1 MNELTNMISNI
12 DINKPNEILLNII
25 DHDFTKLADL
35 FIKGD
40 TNIIIEANSTNDY
53 YLTSENCLIIYN
65 YLSNN
70 YTGYNLLKNKININL
85 ITKRFNIILNDNDIK
100 TYVDY
105 YLDNFLIYF

>member
-12 DINKPNEILLNII
+12 DINKPNDILLQII
-25 DHDFTKLADL
+25 DHDFTRLAEL

-40 TNIIIEANSTNDY
+40 TNIIIEANPTNDY
-53 YLTSENCLIIYN
+53 YLTSENCKIIYT

-70 YTGYNLLKNKININL
+70 YIGYNLLKSKINNNL
-85 ITKRFNIILNDNDIK
+85 ITKRFNITINDNDIK

-105 YLDNFLIYF
+105 YLDNFLIYN